1 MQTMEGLKRRIQSVQ
16 ELGSVVRTMKVMA
29 AVGIRQYEQAVAS
42 LSDYVGT
49 IEMGLQVVLA
59 ENPWLMATGADRRA
73 HHPVAFVVLGSDQ
86 GMVGQFNDRMAGY
99 ALENIPPEI
108 RSGGI
113 IAVGQRVS
121 VKLEDQGA
129 PVLATLPVPGSV
141 TGIRWTVQEILLR
154 LDRLREE
161 ERVNRVMLFH
171 HRPGS
176 GASYQPSGRLLFPV
190 DRGWL
195 KSLMERQWL
204 SRSLPLFRM
213 DGGELFSSLL
223 RQHRHAVL
231 FRAVAESLASENAGR
246 LASMQA
252 AEKNIQERLT
262 ELDSRYHRR
271 RQAAVTSELLDI
283 FAGFETLREER
294 T

>member
-59 ENPWLMATGADRRA
+59 ENPWLMAKGADRRT
-73 HHPVAFVVLGSDQ
+73 HQPVAFVVLGSDQ

-121 VKLEDQGA
+121 VKLEDQ
-129 PVLATLPVPGSV
+129 
-141 TGIRWTVQEILLR
+141 
-154 LDRLREE
+154 
-161 ERVNRVMLFH
+161 
-171 HRPGS
+171 
-176 GASYQPSGRLLFPV
+176 
-190 DRGWL
+190 
-195 KSLMERQWL
+195 
-204 SRSLPLFRM
+204 
-213 DGGELFSSLL
+213 
-223 RQHRHAVL
+223 
-231 FRAVAESLASENAGR
+231 
-246 LASMQA
+246 
-252 AEKNIQERLT
+252 
-262 ELDSRYHRR
+262 
-271 RQAAVTSELLDI
+271 
-283 FAGFETLREER
+283 
-294 T
+294 